1 MTQNKQTEL
10 EWYWYLPIVLIILLI
25 GWQIGKDF
33 SKAHNECVQECIEY
47 NELHNCTPYPCCV
60 CNVWG

>member
-1 MTQNKQTEL
+1 MIIAFILFFPITERFR
-10 EWYWYLPIVLIILLI
+10 EEH
-25 GWQIGKDF
+25 QK
-33 SKAHNECVQECIEY
+33 CVEECIEY